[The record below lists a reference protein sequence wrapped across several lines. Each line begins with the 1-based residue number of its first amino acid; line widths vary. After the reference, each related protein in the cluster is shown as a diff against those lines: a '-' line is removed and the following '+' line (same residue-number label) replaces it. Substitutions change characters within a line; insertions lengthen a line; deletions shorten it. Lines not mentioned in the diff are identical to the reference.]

1 VTTQPPRRNAARW
14 GAGGLRYLVAL
25 VVTLIFALPI
35 LASAL
40 RSFLDTPGSFRP
52 FPDVLNHLVVDNYA
66 TVLNYG
72 PGLAS
77 YAGNSVIVA
86 LATAAGCA
94 VIASLAG
101 YALARMPFVGSGL
114 VFVLMLTPL
123 MVPYQ
128 GILAPIFLVLSALHL
143 TNSLLGLILVYLVF
157 QMPFS
162 IFIMRNTFS
171 VIPQDI
177 EDAAVVDGASTV
189 SMLSRVMLPLAIPGV
204 ITVVLYAFLFGW
216 NEFLAALI
224 VMADNTKYTLP
235 VALQN
240 VQTGVFGKVD
250 FGVLQAGSVIAMLP
264 SIIVFLV
271 LQRYYTR
278 GLIAGSVKG

>member
-1 VTTQPPRRNAARW
+1 
-14 GAGGLRYLVAL
+14 
-25 VVTLIFALPI
+25 
-35 LASAL
+35 
-40 RSFLDTPGSFRP
+40 
-52 FPDVLNHLVVDNYA
+52 
-66 TVLNYG
+66 
-72 PGLAS
+72 
-77 YAGNSVIVA
+77 
-86 LATAAGCA
+86 
-94 VIASLAG
+94 
-101 YALARMPFVGSGL
+101 
-114 VFVLMLTPL
+114 
-123 MVPYQ
+123 
-128 GILAPIFLVLSALHL
+128 
-143 TNSLLGLILVYLVF
+143 VYLVF